1 MRAIRVCVLGSSTAA
16 GTNLS
21 SPTTERW
28 PAHYAT
34 YLAAARPGSTV
45 ALVARASLN
54 TYHALPTGTTNPGDR
69 TAVDTSFNITAAIAT
84 FPNIIIVNINSDFGI
99 AHDTWGI
106 TDFTTPTTG
115 YVDAELLPNLQTIA
129 DEAEALGIQ
138 VWFTD
143 GQPVD
148 TGWGGLAITQ
158 AEIDARVY
166 GKNRVQ
172 ATWPTRFIPF
182 WAVLAAPDGTITDS
196 DVLVDGVHP
205 DAGIT
210 PSLSDAVEQSTLE
223 AQFEAADNMATPL
236 DIVSSVTSLSYCSFE
251 AANVTLSGS
260 IVTAVDELTAND
272 YDLAP
277 VAANKGGT
285 YEPTG
290 MRGRPS
296 ILFNGTDEALTIPAA
311 LANALAGGVDNTG
324 YTIAAIQRVTQGTAG
339 DCWFGC
345 GDTGTANKFYRLVE
359 GNSATQ
365 YEWRVRNAAAGAGEG
380 GIGGTL
386 DGNAHVIEIVRRAA
400 SIVVTVDGSEVIN
413 SATASVDLGTLN
425 IGAWGCLT
433 RNTNA
438 AFANIRFADP
448 YHANA
453 EPNGTERTNL
463 VNWYKRFTT
472 DPVLDVTNAT
482 GTGAGQTVGA
492 GITLP
497 VTPAVGVG
505 AGQVVSL
512 QYYNLT
518 VDPAIGVGAG
528 QSVTLTYSGA
538 PAGGSGTGYSRG
550 ISRSRFR
557 GR

>member
-28 PAHYAT
+28 PAHYAN

-69 TAVDTSFNITAAIAT
+69 TAVDTSFNITTAIAT
-84 FPNIIIVNINSDFGI
+84 FPNVIIVNINSDFGI

-106 TDFTTPTTG
+106 TDFTTPGTG
-115 YVDAELLPNLQTIA
+115 YVDAELIPNLQTIA

-148 TGWGGLAITQ
+148 TGWGSNPITQ
-158 AEIDARVY
+158 PEIDARIY

-182 WAVLAAPDGTITDS
+182 WSVLAAPDGTITDA

-205 DAGIT
+205 DSGIT
-210 PSLSDAVEQSTLE
+210 PSLSDAAEQSTLE
-223 AQFEAADNMATPL
+223 AQFEASDMATPL

-260 IVTAVDELTAND
+260 TVTAVDELTAND

-277 VAANKGGT
+277 IAANKGGT

-339 DCWFGC
+339 DCWFSC

-359 GNSATQ
+359 GTSATQ
-365 YEWRVRNAAAGAGEG
+365 YEWRVRNAASGSGEG
-380 GIGGTL
+380 GVGGTL

-425 IGAWGCLT
+425 IGAWGCLA
-433 RNTNA
+433 RNTNSG
-438 AFANIRFADP
+438 FSNIRLSDP

-472 DPVLDVTNAT
+472 DPVVDVVAAAGVGTGQSVGAALVNPVTAAAGVGTGQDVTLA
-482 GTGAGQTVGA
+482 
-492 GITLP
+492 
-497 VTPAVGVG
+497 
-505 AGQVVSL
+505 
-512 QYYNLT
+512 YYNLD
-518 VDPAIGVGAG
+518 VVAAAGVATG

>member
-28 PAHYAT
+28 PAHYAS
-34 YLAAARPGSTV
+34 YIAAARPGSTV

-54 TYHALPTGTTNPGDR
+54 TYHALPTGTTNPGNRD
-69 TAVDTSFNITAAIAT
+69 AVDTSFNITTAIAT
-84 FPNIIIVNINSDFGI
+84 SPNVIIVNINSDFGR
-99 AHDTWGI
+99 AHDTWGV
-106 TDFTTPTTG
+106 TDFTTPGTG
-115 YVDAELLPNLQTIA
+115 YVDAELIPNLQTIA

-166 GKNRVQ
+166 GKSQVQ
-172 ATWPTRFIPF
+172 ANWPTRFIPF
-182 WAVLAAPDGTITDS
+182 WAVLAAPDGTITDA

-210 PSLSDAVEQSTLE
+210 PALSDAVEQSTLE
-223 AQFEAADNMATPL
+223 AQFEALDMATPL

-277 VAANKGGT
+277 IATDKGGT

-324 YTIAAIQRVTQGTAG
+324 YTIAAIQRVSAGTSG
-339 DCWFGC
+339 DCWFSC

-365 YEWRVRNAAAGAGEG
+365 YEFRVRNAASGSGEG
-380 GIGGTL
+380 GVGGTL
-386 DGNAHVIEIVRRAA
+386 DGNAHVVEIVRRAA
-400 SIVVTVDGSEVIN
+400 SIVIAVDGSEVVN

-438 AFANIRFADP
+438 SFANIRFSDP

-472 DPVLDVTNAT
+472 DPVLDVTHAS
-482 GTGAGQTVGA
+482 GTGAGQSVGA
-492 GITLP
+492 AITLP
-497 VTPAVGVG
+497 VTHAAGVG
-505 AGQVVSL
+505 AGQDVSL
-512 QYYNLT
+512 QYYNLAVT
-518 VDPAIGVGAG
+518 PAVGSGAG
-528 QSVTLTYSGA
+528 QSVGLIYSGA
-538 PAGGSGTGYSRG
+538 AAEAPSH
-550 ISRSRFR
+550 SRSTFGRSRIR